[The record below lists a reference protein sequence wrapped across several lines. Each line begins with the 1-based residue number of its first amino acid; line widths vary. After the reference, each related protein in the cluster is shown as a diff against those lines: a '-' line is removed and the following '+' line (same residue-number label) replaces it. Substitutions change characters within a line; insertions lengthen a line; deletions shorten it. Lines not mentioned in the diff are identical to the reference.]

1 MSSEPQITVFGLAVG
16 AALVYPATREM
27 LQHADAV
34 PGPALLIGGIFSALG
49 IFIGSLLAMEPD
61 SLVFKGLF
69 LGFFGAVT
77 LAFFAAMQ
85 IGALHSPGWIRLTLC
100 ELDAGLQLLAFGSV
114 LYLAFRENRRHKAS
128 TSKTPDHAA

>member
-16 AALVYPATREM
+16 GALVYPAAMEM

-34 PGPALLIGGIFSALG
+34 PGPALLIGGVFSALG
-49 IFIGSLLAMEPD
+49 LFIGSLLAMQPD
-61 SLVFKGLF
+61 SLLFKVLF

-77 LAFFAAMQ
+77 LAFFTAMQ
-85 IGALHSPGWIRLTLC
+85 IGALHSPGWIRLMLC

-114 LYLAFRENRRHKAS
+114 LYLAFRENRRDKAAAHKQN
-128 TSKTPDHAA
+128 AA